1 MNLPLKLSFKMYV
14 NSSSSEDFSCIT
26 IDSDKLLNVIVETF
40 KVHKDHLTS
49 ETYPH
54 NQYAEFF

>member
-1 MNLPLKLSFKMYV
+1 MYV
-14 NSSSSEDFSCIT
+14 NSSSSEDFSCFT

-54 NQYAEFF
+54 NQYAEFFWRK